1 MDFLARLV
9 NELIQEG
16 VKIGI
21 QKIGEFVSKE
31 ICDANSTTKCNNST
45 ITNTDGQKNQIHN
58 NATENCENE
67 VNTISVELDDGTF
80 EDFLILDV
88 VKHNCLDY
96 VALAPPESNEYFIYA
111 FEEEGDN
118 IEFFSVDDIEYEIV
132 SKIFKARLEA

>member
-1 MDFLARLV
+1 MDFIARLV

-45 ITNTDGQKNQIHN
+45 ITNNDGQKNQKDNI
-58 NATENCENE
+58 ATENSNYEDD
-67 VNTISVELDDGTF
+67 TITLEWEDGTT
-80 EDFLILDV
+80 EGFLILDA
-88 VKHNCLDY
+88 VKHNCLY
-96 VALAPPESNEYFIYA
+96 YAALAPRGSNEYFIYA